1 MRVGLLLLY
10 ERGRISLTAHFVGGC
25 LMKCGAVLPAVPG
38 CLLLAVIVCLAV
50 CRRYS
55 LAVFF
60 SCRFYL
66 YLLTFLAL
74 HGRYIAV
81 TCLPLPVACHKTII
95 TTARTTLNFKC
106 ALPPV
111 YPHSVALALVWHCP
125 LYSFWGQNVPFP

>member
-10 ERGRISLTAHFVGGC
+10 ERGRISLTAHFAGGC

-38 CLLLAVIVCLAV
+38 CLLLAVIVCLAI

-74 HGRYIAV
+74 HGRYLPAV
-81 TCLPLPVACHKTII
+81 PGGVPLKHLNA
-95 TTARTTLNFKC
+95 ARTTY
-106 ALPPV
+106 ALP
-111 YPHSVALALVWHCP
+111 LAFSHGAG
-125 LYSFWGQNVPFP
+125 F